1 MRFRMTS
8 TALIIPVYNARPHL
22 GRLVPAIRAL
32 DPAPGRILMI
42 DSSSPDGSG
51 EALRAEGFEVHTIPK
66 SEFGHGK
73 TRNLG
78 ARMCAG
84 VEVLMYLTQDA
95 IPENPGLAAALC
107 APFSDPQ
114 TGVVYGR
121 QMPYPEASTASRFAR
136 LFNYPEAPRRTVAA
150 DIPVRG
156 LKALFCSN
164 SCAAY
169 RVSAL
174 AQVGGFP
181 EDLPLGEDLAV
192 TGRLLEAGFASV
204 YAPDARVVH
213 SHNYTIS
220 EEFTR
225 YFDIGALLAVD
236 PWLSA
241 RDLKSGGEGL
251 RFVTEELRYTFKHGG
266 FLDLLS
272 IVPRTAAKLV
282 GFKLG
287 HRCRSLPPALIR
299 RLSMHHYYW
308 TGGRA

>member
-1 MRFRMTS
+1 MKNA
-8 TALIIPVYNARPHL
+8 TALIIPVYNAMPYL
-22 GRLVPAIRAL
+22 ARLVPALRAL
-32 DPAPGRILMI
+32 DPAPGRILII

-66 SEFGHGK
+66 AEFGHGK
-73 TRNLG
+73 TRNLA
-78 ARMCAG
+78 ARMCEGADH
-84 VEVLMYLTQDA
+84 LIYLTQDA
-95 IPENPGLAAALC
+95 IPESPDLVAELC
-107 APFSDPQ
+107 APFEDPQ
-114 TGVVYGR
+114 VGVVYGR
-121 QMPYPEASTASRFAR
+121 QLPYPDASVAARFAR
-136 LFNYPEAPRRTVAA
+136 LFNYPDTPRRTVAA
-150 DIPVRG
+150 DIATRG

-169 RVSAL
+169 RARAL

-204 YAPDARVVH
+204 YAPSARVVH
-213 SHNYTIS
+213 SHNYGIA

-236 PWLSA
+236 PWLCA
-241 RDLKSGGEGL
+241 RTLRSGGEGM
-251 RFVTEELRYTFKHGG
+251 RFVTAEMRYTLKNGTFA
-266 FLDLLS
+266 DLVS
-272 IVPRTAAKLV
+272 IVPRTAAKLL

-299 RLSMHHYYW
+299 RVSMHHYYW
-308 TGGRA
+308 MGERA